1 MKKIVKVVGAIIINE
16 DDKILCTLRNKNKSL
31 GNMWEFP
38 GGKIELGETLEEALK
53 RELKEELELNVNS
66 LTFFTN
72 VVKEYENFII
82 DLTCFK
88 CKILNN
94 EPYILKEHQAA
105 LWLNKENLS
114 SLVWV
119 PTDYPVVE
127 NLMSE

>member
-38 GGKIELGETLEEALK
+38 GGKIEPGETLEEALK

-94 EPYILKEHQAA
+94 ETYILKEHQAA